1 MGNLMGKFL
10 DYDTTS
16 QRNYLN
22 NYMSIR
28 VRLNANDP
36 LMRRKKLRK
45 PEGTMSSWLS
55 CRRPRFSG
63 GGRRISVGGS
73 ASKLVSI
80 GAMEEGG
87 GGTVGIRSSLCQ

>member
-28 VRLNANDP
+28 VHLNANDP

-45 PEGTMSSWLS
+45 PEVILRKPHSIMNV
-55 CRRPRFSG
+55 CRLFA
-63 GGRRISVGGS
+63 IYVGLLGIVKGNYV
-73 ASKLVSI
+73 KLVELSEAEI
-80 GAMEEGG
+80 
-87 GGTVGIRSSLCQ
+87 